1 MIFWQAVDIA
11 PAPSLLE
18 IVALAKSINI
28 YDTSQHYHLGA
39 FI

>member
-18 IVALAKSINI
+18 IVALAKYINI
-28 YDTSQHYHLGA
+28 MTTQHYHPSGL
-39 FI
+39 I